1 VRLSVL
7 ISTLAVSGFLA
18 WMMSVGH
25 AERGIYGDDS
35 ARVVAAHHVQSG
47 S

>member
-1 VRLSVL
+1 MRLSVL
-7 ISTLAVSGFLA
+7 ISTLVVSGFLA

-25 AERGIYGDDS
+25 TDRRIYGEDT
-35 ARVVAAHHVQSG
+35 ARIVAAHQTQSR

>member
-1 VRLSVL
+1 MRLSVL

-25 AERGIYGDDS
+25 TDRRIYGDET
-35 ARVVAAHHVQSG
+35 ARIIGAHQAQS
-47 S
+47 

>member
-18 WMMSVGH
+18 WMVSVGH
-25 AERGIYGDDS
+25 AQRGLYGDDS
-35 ARVVAAHHVQSG
+35 ARVIAAHHVQAG